1 MAHPALIMYV
11 PAHRFVL
18 GEFVAGDD
26 GELTLEQL
34 EVTTPF
40 VLRHT
45 DAKFERQ
52 PARLQELHEETEK
65 LPTKAGEHDPPVL
78 QQLQRQQ
85 SPLVHVDGLAVPTE
99 LLELGDVDGHV
110 VIAHPTSLTVPLDP
124 TPAQLNVPTFN
135 VWEPADTIPSDIA
148 GPVPTDPPDVIL
160 PDDTDKKPDVGHTV
174 PQKFFP
180 MTGLLSS

>member
-1 MAHPALIMYV
+1 MVTDVPDWTTVAVPLRQQHWDVAHPALIMYV

-40 VLRHT
+40 VLGHV

-65 LPTKAGEHDPPVL
+65 LPTNAGEHDPPVL

-85 SPLVHVDGLAVPTE
+85 SPLVQVEGLAVPTE
-99 LLELGDVDGHV
+99 LVGLDMVDGV
-110 VIAHPTSLTVPLDP
+110 VVGVVAADWNDKEISNVVESL
-124 TPAQLNVPTFN
+124 
-135 VWEPADTIPSDIA
+135 
-148 GPVPTDPPDVIL
+148 
-160 PDDTDKKPDVGHTV
+160 
-174 PQKFFP
+174 
-180 MTGLLSS
+180 MTGVST